1 MTVITKNTNFS
12 ELLISHSYLIPVVN
26 RFGIRLG
33 VGGKSISTICK
44 ENDVDVHLFMIIM
57 RIYLGEDLDLEEE
70 LHLIEVSEVLDYF
83 KKTIDNFVQASI
95 PNIEKHLLPLIA
107 MSDVENEEL
116 KLLHSILNK
125 FKSDF
130 NYYIHQ
136 DLENVGEYSYDLLRD
151 LKSILIKHISGNYN
165 HNLAYAVIFSIDSL
179 EKELLLHNRIFELL
193 VRPTLESLDY
203 KNIEHLTN
211 IFIDD
216 QKNNDNDNDSHLT
229 NREIEILKLIV
240 QGHMNKEVADKLNI
254 SLNTVLSHRKNII
267 SKTGIKTVSG
277 LTFYAISNGYAS
289 PGSFKI

>member
-1 MTVITKNTNFS
+1 MTQITKSTNFS

-33 VGGKSISTICK
+33 VGDKTISSICK
-44 ENDVDVHLFMIIM
+44 ENDVDVHLFMTVI
-57 RIYLGEDLDLEEE
+57 RINMDDVASINDDLSLLD
-70 LHLIEVSEVLDYF
+70 VSDVLDYL
-83 KKTIDNFVQASI
+83 KTTIDYFVQSAI

-107 MSDVENEEL
+107 MSEIDNEEL
-116 KLLHSILNK
+116 KMLHKILNK

-130 NYYIHQ
+130 NNYINQ
-136 DLENVGEYSYDLLRD
+136 GLEHVKEYSYDLLRD
-151 LKSILIKHISGNYN
+151 LKSILIKHISGSYN

-179 EKELLLHNRIFELL
+179 EKDLILHNRIFDLL
-193 VRPTLESLDY
+193 ARPKLDNLDLENIESL
-203 KNIEHLTN
+203 NH
-211 IFIDD
+211 IFTDE
-216 QKNNDNDNDSHLT
+216 QKSSDSECHLT

-240 QGHMNKEVADKLNI
+240 QGHMNKEMAEKLNI

-289 PGSFKI
+289 PGSFKM

>member
-1 MTVITKNTNFS
+1 MTQITKNTIFS

-33 VGGKSISTICK
+33 VGEKTIAAVCK
-44 ENDVDVHLFMIIM
+44 ENDVDINLFITIL
-57 RIYLGEDLDLEEE
+57 RIYADNDFKLEDQVYALD
-70 LHLIEVSEVLDYF
+70 VSDVLDYL
-83 KKTIDNFVQASI
+83 KTTIDHFMQSSI

-107 MSDVENEEL
+107 MSDVDNEEL
-116 KLLHSILNK
+116 KMLHSILNQ

-130 NYYIHQ
+130 NEYISQGLDH
-136 DLENVGEYSYDLLRD
+136 VGEYSYDLLRD
-151 LKSILIKHISGNYN
+151 LKRVLIKHISGNYN

-179 EKELLLHNRIFELL
+179 EKELELHGQIFEVL
-193 VRPTLESLDY
+193 VRPKLKSLDS
-203 KNIEHLTN
+203 KNIENLNHIFTDEQKPNSGECHL
-211 IFIDD
+211 
-216 QKNNDNDNDSHLT
+216 S

-240 QGHMNKEVADKLNI
+240 QGHMNKEVAEKLNI

-289 PGSFKI
+289 LGSFRM